1 MSRVCIVR
9 QFYYPADPRVRRE
22 AEALVAAGHDVDVIC
37 LRKPGEAARDA
48 VNGVRVYR
56 LPLEHR
62 RGSLLHY
69 LYEYGA
75 FFALAFVRLLGLFVR
90 RRYAIVQ
97 VNTMPDAL
105 VFVAALCK
113 LCGARVV
120 LDMHECVPELYQTK
134 YGLGPRHPVIR
145 LLGRVEQWSMAF
157 ADQVLTCTEQQKD
170 VFARRGTP
178 ATKIAVVLNSADAAI
193 FRPRGDE
200 PTSWQP
206 GGPLTL
212 VSHGIVVERYGLDTI
227 VRAVA
232 LLKPEIPGI
241 TLEVLGSGEYLPALR
256 ALVDELGVADQVR
269 LRGFVPQEEMLATIR
284 AAHIG
289 VAAAKRDVFRELTHT
304 NKMYEYIV
312 MRKPVVISETS
323 AVRAYFDADSFEY
336 FVSDEP
342 ADLARAILDLYR
354 DPARARRLVD
364 RAGRQYRRY
373 AWDVQQQIYC
383 RAVLGLP
390 AGREAAALIG
400 TEHIG

>member
-62 RGSLLHY
+62 RGSLRRY

-75 FFALAFVRLLGLFVR
+75 FFALAFVTLLGLFVR

-178 ATKIAVVLNSADAAI
+178 AAKIAVVLNSADTAI

-200 PTSWQP
+200 PTPWRT

-232 LLKPEIPGI
+232 LLKPAIPGI

-256 ALVDELGVADQVR
+256 ALVDDLGLTGQVR

-289 VAAAKRDVFRELTHT
+289 VVAAKRDVFRELTHT
-304 NKMYEYIV
+304 NKMYEYVV

-364 RAGRQYRRY
+364 RAGRRYRRY

-400 TEHIG
+400 TEQIG